1 MNIFGEGFPSEINA
15 QINHR
20 QKVYGSGYVEKSLR
34 TNDEILYLNANT
46 SWCKLI
52 SGVDVSSSIDINNPT
67 IKSLNLNS
75 SELAK
80 QFVLFNG
87 TFNTDDG
94 EQKAGISPTNSL
106 LGYNYAYGIG
116 GTDEFGFKP
125 MMGITNA
132 NIKHENRGSLRRAEV
147 TIKAFN
153 RAQFEII
160 DALYLRL
167 GFSVLLEW
175 GHSMIIDSS
184 GKINTDIKNEY
195 SLSSD
200 FLSGKYTYD
209 EFLQKIYDQRLA
221 SAGNYDAMLAKVAN
235 FSWTYNKDGSY
246 DIRVKLSSIGDVIE
260 SLKVNILTSSTGKNN
275 TSEKEGNVDV
285 KDTQEKQK
293 NNADIFETNIDG
305 DIINAFSYSSDIANF
320 LYRCKIISDSWTT
333 RRNPTNTD
341 NLAFSNYLLGYTK
354 GTSLYSAVDYDTFSE
369 VYTKVTTGFNYK
381 IFESNQDDLLRV
393 RFDDLG
399 GNWGIEFLKGDNDDT
414 KYYIRLGAFLRYLE
428 YYIIPTVY
436 NKSNSSN
443 KTLKIDTD
451 TNTNLMNAHPL
462 QVSLDPRICY
472 VSRQID
478 DVSIKSQ
485 GKASNLYFGLYNTSN
500 PFINSTITNAV
511 KGAKNVDVSYGNIM
525 NIYLE
530 SVFILKTIEDF
541 KDDKGNLALIDF
553 LKALM
558 SGINVGLGGINDF
571 DVFVDE
577 TCNTI
582 RIIDKNPLKYVDE
595 VIKALN
601 NNYSTNIKKWNNNRN
616 INSSENSAILLL
628 NGYARSEA
636 GFISDFS
643 LTTELSSDFSTMI
656 TAGAAARGTVVGEND
671 TALSKLNNGFSDR
684 YKIAIS
690 NTTSSDSNTSNEYNT
705 ADTELIKMR
714 LDFNEF
720 LYKLSC
726 GSIDTNSWRIV
737 GVESQDIDSNRG
749 NLASI
754 IQKSLQVDKLNE
766 QWNGASAPDEYQ
778 GTGFIPFNM
787 GLTMNG
793 LSGIKINQQFLMDT
807 DFLPTN
813 YPTTLK
819 FLIKNLSHEINNN
832 KWVTKIETYS
842 IPKEVDKVV
851 KNKSRLYSAKVEA
864 TTPKVTNSKSTLTTA
879 EKTQN
884 QIKVKNLLKAA
895 GLTQVQVAG
904 VMGNIQKESGFNP
917 LATNAVDL
925 NGYPS
930 CGLIQWNGKFTGVS
944 TDKEKVYD
952 VIGRTVEDQIKY
964 LLNNTSTMKK
974 YLTTSASESK
984 PYMAGYYFAKIVEV
998 CYNCNKGLAI
1008 YQGDTNY
1015 KPYNRSEY
1023 AVDFYNRFNK
1033 SGDPLFW

>member
-1 MNIFGEGFPSEINA
+1 MNIFGEGFPTEINN
-15 QINHR
+15 QINNR
-20 QKVYGSGYVEKSLR
+20 QKVYGSGHVQNIQEVLR
-34 TNDEILYLNANT
+34 TNEQILYLNANT
-46 SWCKLI
+46 SWCKLV

-67 IKSLNLNS
+67 IKSLNLNDAA
-75 SELAK
+75 LAK

-87 TFNTDDG
+87 TTIEGGSQRQD
-94 EQKAGISPTNSL
+94 ISPSSTI
-106 LGYNYAYGIG
+106 LGGNYAYGIG
-116 GTDEFGFKP
+116 GTEEFGIKP
-125 MMGITNA
+125 MMGIISA

-147 TIKAFN
+147 SIKAFN
-153 RAQFEII
+153 RAQFELI

-167 GFSVLLEW
+167 GYSVLLEW
-175 GHSMIIDSS
+175 GHSMIINSS
-184 GKINTDIKNEY
+184 GQIDTDIKSGY

-200 FLSGKYTYD
+200 FLSGKFTYD

-260 SLKVNILTSSTGKNN
+260 SLKVNILTDSTGTNN
-275 TSEKEGNVDV
+275 TLENSDRKIVTDKNSIADV
-285 KDTQEKQK
+285 
-293 NNADIFETNIDG
+293 FETDISG
-305 DIINAFSYSSDIANF
+305 DIIDTFSYSCDIANF
-320 LYRCKIISDSWTT
+320 LYRCKIISDGWFYHKNPNSDVNTAIKSAALNSTT
-333 RRNPTNTD
+333 
-341 NLAFSNYLLGYTK
+341 
-354 GTSLYSAVDYDTFSE
+354 DYDTDSSI
-369 VYTKVTTGFNYK
+369 YTKVTTGFNYK
-381 IFESNQDDLLRV
+381 IFEANQDDLLRV

-399 GNWGIEFLKGDNDDT
+399 GNWGVVDNDDT
-414 KYYIRLGAFLRYLE
+414 RYYIRLGAFLRYLE
-428 YYIIPTVY
+428 HYIIPTVY

-443 KTLKIDTD
+443 KILKIDTD
-451 TNTNLMNAHPL
+451 TNTNLMNVHPL

-472 VSRQID
+472 VSKQID
-478 DVSIKSQ
+478 QVYIDEK
-485 GKASNLYFGLYNTSN
+485 KKTYDLYFGLYNTNN
-500 PFINSTITNAV
+500 PFINSTVTNAI
-511 KGAKNVDVSYGNIM
+511 KGAKNVDVYYGNIM

-530 SVFILKTIEDF
+530 STFILKKIFEL

-558 SGINVGLGGINDF
+558 SGINEGLGGINDF
-571 DVFVDE
+571 DVFIDE

-582 RIIDKNPLKYVDE
+582 RIIDKNPLKYVSE
-595 VIKALN
+595 VIKTLN
-601 NNYSTNIKKWNNNRN
+601 SNYSTNIKKWNNNQN
-616 INSSENSAILLL
+616 INPAENSAILLL

-643 LTTELSSDFSTMI
+643 LTTEITPEFATMI
-656 TAGAAARGTVVGEND
+656 TAGAAARGTVVGENN
-671 TALSKLNNGFSDR
+671 TALSKLNKGFSDR

-690 NTTSSDSNTSNEYNT
+690 NTTSSNSNTIAEWVT
-705 ADTELIKMR
+705 AKTELDKMTSDYYSY
-714 LDFNEF
+714 LILLASGDVNKGWDKVF
-720 LYKLSC
+720 
-726 GSIDTNSWRIV
+726 
-737 GVESQDIDSNRG
+737 VESTDIDSNKN

-754 IQKSLQVDKLNE
+754 IQKAIQVDNLDE

-778 GTGFIPFNM
+778 GTGFIPFNLS
-787 GLTMNG
+787 LTMNG
-793 LSGIKINQQFLMDT
+793 LSGMKINQQFLMDT

-819 FLIKNLSHEINNN
+819 FLIKNLSHEISNN

-842 IPKEVDKVV
+842 IPKEVDKAV
-851 KNKSRLYSAKVEA
+851 KNKSRLYSAKVPPNA
-864 TTPKVTNSKSTLTTA
+864 SPTTSKSTLSTA
-879 EKTQN
+879 EIQAN

-895 GLTQVQVAG
+895 GLTQVQAAG
-904 VMGNIQKESGFNP
+904 VMGNIFKESRFNP

-930 CGLIQWNGKFTGVS
+930 CGLIQWNGKYVGAS
-944 TDKEKVYD
+944 TNKEKVYD

-998 CYNCNKGLAI
+998 CYNCNKGLAV
-1008 YQGDTNY
+1008 YQGDTNF

-1023 AVDFYNRFNK
+1023 AIDFYDRFNN
-1033 SGDPLFW
+1033 SSDALFW